1 MEEDR
6 QPSLDPGPKIYNG
19 PSALLGV
26 QASFERTVE
35 GLGSVNAGVTSQPPY
50 LWVGVAG
57 EGAYR
62 LLAEL
67 ELPPAILVGP
77 ACSHESLSLS
87 LQAIS
92 RPCQAS
98 QQQSRV

>member
-57 EGAYR
+57 EGGLQTLSRAR
-62 LLAEL
+62 TPISHSGWSSLL
-67 ELPPAILVGP
+67 P
-77 ACSHESLSLS
+77 
-87 LQAIS
+87 
-92 RPCQAS
+92 
-98 QQQSRV
+98 